1 MLYAVNITR
10 PDAAKTVSKLSKFSH
25 NLLPIH
31 DAAVTWAIAY
41 LYQTKTLAIKYSKK
55 DIKNYIFARASNIAF
70 GDNSVSRKSTKGY
83 LFTLYRGLIN
93 WQLIKQKS
101 VTKSS
106 TEVEL
111 LALLYAATKLIWWQ
125 RFFKEIRFDTQEMQV
140 IYCKNI
146 DDS

>member
-10 PDAAKTVSKLSKFSH
+10 PDAAKIASKLSKFSH

-55 DIKNYIFARASNIAF
+55 DIKNYIFARASDAAF
-70 GDNSVSRKSTKGY
+70 GDNLVSRKSTEGY
-83 LFTLYRGLIN
+83 LFTLYGGPIDWRS
-93 WQLIKQKS
+93 IKQKL

-106 TEVEL
+106 TEAEL
-111 LALLYAATKLIWWQ
+111 LALSYAATKSIWWQ
-125 RFFKEIRFDTQEMQV
+125 RFFKEVGFNT
-140 IYCKNI
+140 
-146 DDS
+146 